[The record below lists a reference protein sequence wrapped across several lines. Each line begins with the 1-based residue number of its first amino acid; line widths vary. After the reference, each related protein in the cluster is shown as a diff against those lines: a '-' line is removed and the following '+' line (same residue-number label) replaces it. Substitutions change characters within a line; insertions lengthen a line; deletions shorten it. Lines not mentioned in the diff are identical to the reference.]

1 MLQSLSIENYT
12 LIKRVHID
20 FADGFSVITGET
32 GAGKSI
38 LLGAIALLTGQRAD
52 TSVLYD
58 KTKKSIVEAEFAIKG
73 YGLEEFFEENDIDYD
88 NQCIIR
94 REITPQGKSRAFIND
109 TPVALN
115 VLKKIGEDLLDIHAQ
130 HTNLLLQNKDF
141 QLILVDQYAQLQE
154 EIATYQQHYKQYIN
168 LKKEYDFL
176 FTKDINTDKDYW
188 KFLYK
193 ELEDAHLQVGEQQEL
208 ESNLEILSNAE
219 EIKRQLYTVSQ
230 QLQENEGNVLSNLHD
245 CHNRM
250 QSIEKYKK
258 EIQTISERLYSQ
270 IVELKDILLD
280 VDKLQEDTMHDPFK
294 IDQFTQ
300 RLDEIYT
307 LQKKH
312 KVNTEEQLLEIRQ
325 TIENK
330 LQAMA
335 SLESKKEEI
344 TAAIAQLETHLH
356 ILAQQ
361 LSDKRKQIVGKMETD
376 IKSVLHFMNMPHAIV
391 NIRLEKTDTLNN
403 RGFDKCVFYFTAN
416 LGTTT
421 QPVHA
426 IASGGEL
433 SRLMLAMKSLIS
445 QKNIL
450 PTIIFDEIDSGV
462 SGEISTKMAKVM
474 QKIAG
479 YSQVIAITH
488 VPQIAAKGSKHYLV
502 YKETKDEKAI
512 STIKELSSD
521 DRIYEIAKMISNEQI
536 TDSAIDAAKHLLKS

>member
-1 MLQSLSIENYT
+1 M
-12 LIKRVHID
+12 
-20 FADGFSVITGET
+20 
-32 GAGKSI
+32 
-38 LLGAIALLTGQRAD
+38 
-52 TSVLYD
+52 
-58 KTKKSIVEAEFAIKG
+58 
-73 YGLEEFFEENDIDYD
+73 
-88 NQCIIR
+88 
-94 REITPQGKSRAFIND
+94 
-109 TPVALN
+109 N

-250 QSIEKYKK
+250 QSIEKYK

-307 LQKKH
+307 SKH

-335 SLESKKEEI
+335 SLESK
-344 TAAIAQLETHLH
+344 
-356 ILAQQ
+356 
-361 LSDKRKQIVGKMETD
+361 RKK
-376 IKSVLHFMNMPHAIV
+376 
-391 NIRLEKTDTLNN
+391 
-403 RGFDKCVFYFTAN
+403 
-416 LGTTT
+416 
-421 QPVHA
+421 
-426 IASGGEL
+426 
-433 SRLMLAMKSLIS
+433 
-445 QKNIL
+445 
-450 PTIIFDEIDSGV
+450 
-462 SGEISTKMAKVM
+462 
-474 QKIAG
+474 
-479 YSQVIAITH
+479 
-488 VPQIAAKGSKHYLV
+488 
-502 YKETKDEKAI
+502 
-512 STIKELSSD
+512 
-521 DRIYEIAKMISNEQI
+521 
-536 TDSAIDAAKHLLKS
+536 

>member
-130 HTNLLLQNKDF
+130 HTNLLFQNKDF
-141 QLILVDQYAQLQE
+141 QLILVYQYAQLQE

-391 NIRLEKTDTLNN
+391 NIRLEN
-403 RGFDKCVFYFTAN
+403 
-416 LGTTT
+416 
-421 QPVHA
+421 
-426 IASGGEL
+426 
-433 SRLMLAMKSLIS
+433 
-445 QKNIL
+445 
-450 PTIIFDEIDSGV
+450 
-462 SGEISTKMAKVM
+462 
-474 QKIAG
+474 
-479 YSQVIAITH
+479 
-488 VPQIAAKGSKHYLV
+488 
-502 YKETKDEKAI
+502 
-512 STIKELSSD
+512 
-521 DRIYEIAKMISNEQI
+521 
-536 TDSAIDAAKHLLKS
+536 

>member
-1 MLQSLSIENYT
+1 M
-12 LIKRVHID
+12 
-20 FADGFSVITGET
+20 
-32 GAGKSI
+32 
-38 LLGAIALLTGQRAD
+38 
-52 TSVLYD
+52 
-58 KTKKSIVEAEFAIKG
+58 
-73 YGLEEFFEENDIDYD
+73 
-88 NQCIIR
+88 
-94 REITPQGKSRAFIND
+94 
-109 TPVALN
+109 
-115 VLKKIGEDLLDIHAQ
+115 
-130 HTNLLLQNKDF
+130 
-141 QLILVDQYAQLQE
+141 
-154 EIATYQQHYKQYIN
+154 
-168 LKKEYDFL
+168 
-176 FTKDINTDKDYW
+176 
-188 KFLYK
+188 
-193 ELEDAHLQVGEQQEL
+193 QVGEQQEL

-361 LSDKRKQIVGKMETD
+361 LSDKRKQIVGKW
-376 IKSVLHFMNMPHAIV
+376 K
-391 NIRLEKTDTLNN
+391 
-403 RGFDKCVFYFTAN
+403 
-416 LGTTT
+416 
-421 QPVHA
+421 
-426 IASGGEL
+426 
-433 SRLMLAMKSLIS
+433 
-445 QKNIL
+445 
-450 PTIIFDEIDSGV
+450 PT
-462 SGEISTKMAKVM
+462 
-474 QKIAG
+474 
-479 YSQVIAITH
+479 
-488 VPQIAAKGSKHYLV
+488 
-502 YKETKDEKAI
+502 
-512 STIKELSSD
+512 
-521 DRIYEIAKMISNEQI
+521 
-536 TDSAIDAAKHLLKS
+536 